1 MKAMLM
7 ELASLMV
14 HHDNMCGHLLTLK
27 MRYVILDY
35 IQSTL
40 AVDGLIHPPP
50 SMESSPALLVRT
62 TTVKQAAGIM
72 LNIVTTLTILSG
84 MVRGVR
90 GRMSAVTEEDR
101 GSVSSCLNQLRM
113 TLR

>member
-1 MKAMLM
+1 MLM
-7 ELASLMV
+7 ELASHMV
-14 HHDNMCGHLLTLK
+14 HHDNMCGPLLMLMMRHL
-27 MRYVILDY
+27 ILDF
-35 IQSTL
+35 IMSTL
-40 AVDGLIHPPP
+40 AVHALIHPPP
-50 SMESSPALLVRT
+50 SMESFPALLVRT
-62 TTVKQAAGIM
+62 TTVKQAAEQM
-72 LNIVTTLTILSG
+72 LNNVTTLMILSG